1 MSDQNEAIVTI
12 FGSEYRIK
20 TDVDLDRLKH
30 LADLVDEK
38 MREIHKSMSLPSTT
52 KIAVIACLNFL
63 DEYLTRIEE
72 LEGREEEL
80 KGRLRELIDRLDVA
94 LEI

>member
-1 MSDQNEAIVTI
+1 MNDRKEAVVNI

-20 TDVDLDRLKH
+20 SDVGLDRIKY
-30 LADLVDEK
+30 LAELVDQK
-38 MREIHKSMSLPSTT
+38 MREIHKNMSLPSTT

-63 DEYLTRIEE
+63 DENLGKIEE
-72 LEGREEEL
+72 LEDREKEWQS
-80 KGRLRELIDRLDVA
+80 RIRQMVDRLNVA